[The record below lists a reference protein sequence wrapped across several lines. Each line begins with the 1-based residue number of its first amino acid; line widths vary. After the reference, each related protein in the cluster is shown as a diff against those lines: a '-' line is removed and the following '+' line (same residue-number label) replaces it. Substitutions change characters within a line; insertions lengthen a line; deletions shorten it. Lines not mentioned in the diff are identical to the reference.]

1 MPGKKAG
8 ALTVRAIMKK
18 GRVEI
23 LEDVFISDGSL
34 LDVVVVETAEE
45 KSLKKAKQQRKGS
58 ADPLRFCFVGKKQL
72 TDDPIVFLK
81 RLATSKVSNVRF
93 EKYRATCHVFPCD
106 LQCAMAEFMLSLH
119 PPVEKVHK
127 LFRRMIRRRTRFEFN
142 PGTRIARQ
150 FADEIK
156 TEIEKIPIDFENGM
170 SLWFPSISL
179 IAGGVET
186 VSNALVDINEYGPE
200 LAVEKA
206 MAERKVG
213 ATKAE
218 KIREQAGDEIELGLR
233 NLVFDQL
240 KRAVIRSR
248 RKNSSPSESEKMIR
262 KELSEIAKRLEA
274 SKA

>member
-1 MPGKKAG
+1 MPRKKAD
-8 ALTVRAIMKK
+8 ALTFRAIMKK
-18 GRVEI
+18 GRVEF
-23 LEDVFISDGSL
+23 LEDVSISDGSL

-45 KSLKKAKQQRKGS
+45 KSLKKGKQQRKDSVG
-58 ADPLRFCFVGKKQL
+58 PLRFCFVGKKQL
-72 TDDPIVFLK
+72 TGDPIVFLK
-81 RLATSKVSNVRF
+81 RMATSKVSNVRF

-127 LFRRMIRRRTRFEFN
+127 LFRRTIRRRTRFEFN
-142 PGTRIARQ
+142 PGTKKAMQ

-156 TEIEKIPIDFENGM
+156 TQIEKIPVDFENGM
-170 SLWFPSISL
+170 SLWFSSISL
-179 IAGGVET
+179 IVGGVET
-186 VSNALVDINEYGPE
+186 VPNALVDLQEFGPE

-206 MAERKVG
+206 MSERKVG

-218 KIREQAGDEIELGLR
+218 KIHNLARDEIELGLR

-240 KRAVIRSR
+240 KRAAVRSR

-274 SKA
+274 SKT